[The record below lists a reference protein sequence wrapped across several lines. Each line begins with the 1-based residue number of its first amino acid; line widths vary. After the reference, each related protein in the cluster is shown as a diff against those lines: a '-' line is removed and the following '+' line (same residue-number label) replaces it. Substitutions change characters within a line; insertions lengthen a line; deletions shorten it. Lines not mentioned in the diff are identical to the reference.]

1 MIDLDNCPD
10 VRPREIGEVLR
21 GNFENTIVKCIK
33 TDLKI
38 LGGDKH
44 LFMIQKVSTDYAIH

>member
-21 GNFENTIVKCIK
+21 GNFEKTIVKFIK
-33 TDLKI
+33 TNLKI
-38 LGGDKH
+38 LGCDKQ